1 MATQPERLATVE
13 QRVTDQQNRCI
24 DTTKTIHTR
33 LDDIDHVLQGNGGDS
48 PGGLRGDILVIH
60 TLLKEHLRRD
70 RRRETWMW
78 RAVIG
83 AFLTALGTAGCM
95 IARAIAN

>member
-13 QRVTDQQNRCI
+13 QRVTDQENRCARE
-24 DTTKTIHTR
+24 TRQIHER
-33 LDDIDHVLQGNGGDS
+33 LGRIEHAIQGNGGDS

-60 TLLKEHLRRD
+60 TLLKEHLQRD

-78 RAVIG
+78 RAVVG
-83 AFLTALGTAGCM
+83 ALLVALGTAGTV
-95 IARAIAN
+95 IARAFAN